1 MSTRSPDP
9 IWTVPDQTQTHPRPS
24 RSIYSIPE
32 PICSIP
38 KGMLH
43 RYLLSK
49 HSQSGEHHSWTHLT
63 IPDEPKT
70 SQILSTNPE
79 LACSPLNLKTQY
91 MQPWSGK
98 AWMPSTIPSWVL
110 FLFSRTYYY
119 LSLLTLVLFPPV
131 SPSLCQPCICLVPYH
146 TLSYHYTLC
155 PYHLRLHPD
164 HSFQVPISST
174 SSISSLCTPCI
185 P

>member
-1 MSTRSPDP
+1 
-9 IWTVPDQTQTHPRPS
+9 
-24 RSIYSIPE
+24 
-32 PICSIP
+32 
-38 KGMLH
+38 MLH
-43 RYLLSK
+43 RCLLIK

-63 IPDEPKT
+63 IPDKPKT

-131 SPSLCQPCICLVPYH
+131 SPSLCQSCICLVPYH